1 MRTDT
6 GWHAKHDH
14 IGNAVNLDGTL
25 PASDTWKPQSKRE
38 NTSKVPFYLGGADE
52 HHGDRD
58 GRMGK
63 MKKLQSAI
71 YSVPEEQ
78 VQRQARNREDLA
90 RYAEVQRQE
99 RQEQKLQERQR
110 KLEEDSRLQWLLDGR
125 AKAEKSDKDY
135 VLDTRVPRLD
145 RVKES
150 YSHAVA
156 QKEQRQHGLF
166 AGLGETH
173 KATNWETRGRL
184 RTNLPHAPQE
194 IAATENVKAG
204 MMTLILSGG
213 PTKQFIVQV
222 GEAPPKSQVPFSR
235 QGQGRNRVDPISWRN
250 LPSIPDGDYRK
261 GRTCFVL

>member
-25 PASDTWKPQSKRE
+25 PANDNWKPQSKRE

-78 VQRQARNREDLA
+78 VQRQARDREDLA

-135 VLDTRVPRLD
+135 FLDTRVPRSD

-184 RTNLPHAPQE
+184 RTNLPHAPNP
-194 IAATENVKAG
+194 IAATENVK
-204 MMTLILSGG
+204 
-213 PTKQFIVQV
+213 V
-222 GEAPPKSQVPFSR
+222 GEALPESQEHFSR

-261 GRTCFVL
+261 SCSRFVHKYTHAHRRTQAGGLT